1 MVEYER
7 KLGRGPTVATI
18 RGSECDRC
26 RYTSLDNDEDV
37 WGAVGL

>member
-7 KLGRGPTVATI
+7 KLGKGPNNATI
-18 RGSECDRC
+18 MGSKCDRC
-26 RYTSLDNDEDV
+26 GFTALDNDEDV